1 MFEVGNVVSIIYDK
15 PGHESPRCVYI
26 TSVDETHIVAYDL
39 FSGGY
44 RRFLKKHI
52 TKPVLCTDA
61 KIIDC
66 SSFKESTT
74 EAMYNDISS
83 EYDYVSRI
91 YNKELI
97 VCVDSPKRT
106 SDITVDLDG
115 GCGLVCNRYSDNA
128 FVQIC
133 QGPQGPEF
141 DLFIYRAWKGQTHQT
156 FLKNEIS
163 KMFYAFADA
172 VKDLEDG
179 E

>member
-1 MFEVGNVVSIIYDK
+1 MLEVGNVVSIIYDK

-83 EYDYVSRI
+83 EYDYVARI

-106 SDITVDLDG
+106 SDIRVELG
-115 GCGLVCNRYSDNA
+115 CGCGLVCNRDSDSA

-133 QGPQGPEF
+133 EGPEF
-141 DLFIYRAWKGQTHQT
+141 SLFIYREEKEQTHQT
-156 FLKNEIS
+156 FLNNEVS